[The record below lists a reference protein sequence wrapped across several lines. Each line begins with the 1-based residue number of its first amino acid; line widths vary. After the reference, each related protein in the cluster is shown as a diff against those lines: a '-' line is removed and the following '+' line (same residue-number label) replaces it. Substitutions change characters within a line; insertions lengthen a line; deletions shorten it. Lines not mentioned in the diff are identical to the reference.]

1 MKKLLL
7 ILLCLPMIGF
17 GQDES
22 EYVEME
28 GMLDAHNI
36 YRSELGINKL
46 EWSDELAANAL
57 IWAKVLKRKCSN
69 NLKHSPKKY
78 SKGYGENLALYY
90 DTISKASDVV
100 DYWATE
106 KECFD
111 FKTKKC
117 INNNFNCGHYTQII
131 WRNTT
136 EVGCAVVQCEDKQIW
151 VCQYNPPGNYIGK
164 ETY

>member
-1 MKKLLL
+1 ML
-7 ILLCLPMIGF
+7 GF
-17 GQDES
+17 GQIS
-22 EYVEME
+22 RSVEMR
-28 GMLDAHNI
+28 GMLEAHNKF
-36 YRSELGINKL
+36 RSEIGVDKL
-46 EWSDELAANAL
+46 EWSNRLAKNSL
-57 IWAKVLKRKCSN
+57 KWAKILKKRCSN

-78 SKGYGENLALYY
+78 RKGFGENLALYINQ
-90 DTISKASDVV
+90 TVEASDVV

-117 INNNFNCGHYTQII
+117 IDNNCICGHYTQII

-151 VCQYNPPGNYIGK
+151 VCQYDPPGNYVGK

>member
-7 ILLCLPMIGF
+7 ILLCLPMLGF
-17 GQDES
+17 GQIS
-22 EYVEME
+22 RSVEMR
-28 GMLDAHNI
+28 GMLEAHNKF
-36 YRSELGINKL
+36 RSEIGVDKL
-46 EWSDELAANAL
+46 EWSNRLAKNSL
-57 IWAKVLKRKCSN
+57 KWAKILKKRCSN

-78 SKGYGENLALYY
+78 RKGFGENLALYINQ
-90 DTISKASDVV
+90 TVEASDVV

-117 INNNFNCGHYTQII
+117 IDNNCICGHYTQII

-151 VCQYNPPGNYIGK
+151 VCQYDPPGNYVGK